1 MYTEFT
7 TPEYLQTGAGPPLQP
22 GEETLYLIQPDHPH
36 GTTTTTTTTT
46 HLPIQ
51 HPSELI
57 RVEST
62 TTATDNS
69 ATGAAASPTSTLQVI
84 TNTAS
89 L

>member
-36 GTTTTTTTTT
+36 GTTTTTTTT

-84 TNTAS
+84 ANTDS
-89 L
+89 V